1 VDEALQQLQTAF
13 ADRYRIE
20 RELGRGGMATVYL
33 AEDLKHGRNVAIK
46 VLNPELAANLGA
58 ERFDRE
64 IRMAAQLQHPHI
76 VSLYDS
82 GIAEGFLYYVM
93 PFVPGESLR
102 DRLNRENQLP
112 IDDTLQITLEVCDAL
127 SYAHS
132 LGIVHRDI
140 KPENIMLSG
149 GHALVADFGI
159 ARAVASAETSKLTQT
174 GTAIGTPLYMSPEQA
189 VGDNVGATSDIY
201 SLGCVM
207 YEMLIGQPPFTGPN
221 ARAIMARHAME
232 VVPSLQ
238 VVRDT
243 VPDEVEDAILA
254 ALAKTP
260 ADRPQ
265 TATQFAEL
273 LGVPLHV
280 TAARRTTR
288 STATRRANTP
298 RGQSVLVQSNIVLRR
313 WIIGGAFATFLLI
326 LIGGGVA
333 AWRLRSGGG
342 SPIPSET
349 GGLDRHHVAVLYFE
363 DLSPKQ
369 ELGYVADGLTD
380 GLISEL
386 SGVQRLSVVSPG
398 GVAQYRGTSVSRD
411 SIARALQVGTLVVG
425 SVEPENDSIRVTVRL
440 LDDAGIELEK
450 ATFKKPAKDLVAL
463 SDSLSQQVALQIRR
477 RIGEEVQL
485 SRTRAGTRSTDAWS
499 KYQRAVQARGRGD
512 SLFKAGDADGFAR
525 EYRVADSMAA
535 LSETLDARWTDPIV
549 LRGTLAY
556 WRSRRASDDAG
567 LAGKMID
574 VGLGHAQRALQLDPN
589 DADAL
594 VLRGNLNYWK
604 WLYPLEPDSLK
615 RDRLLMGAEADLERA
630 TQLDPGN
637 AGAYATLSHMYNNV
651 PSKSGV
657 DVVLAAR
664 TALEKDAYLSNAD
677 VILNRLVLGYYDL
690 GQFPDADKWCRE
702 GQRRFPKAPSFVECQ
717 LLLMESKFSQ
727 PDPALAWKLADSL
740 VQLTPDE
747 QEQRYAKLNGRV
759 LVAGVLARSGLKDS
773 ARAVLRNTK
782 DDPEIDP
789 SRDVAN
795 TAAFVWTLVG
805 DTTEALNQ
813 LKAYLLANPA
823 RVADFRDNPNW
834 WFRELANDP
843 RYKRLVGATP

>member
-1 VDEALQQLQTAF
+1 VDETLQQLQTAL
-13 ADRYRIE
+13 ADRYRLD

-33 AEDLKHGRNVAIK
+33 AEDIKHGRQIAIK

-82 GIAEGFLYYVM
+82 GSANGFLYYVM

-102 DRLNRENQLP
+102 DRLNRDNQLP
-112 IDDTLQITLEVCDAL
+112 IDDALQITLEVCDAL

-132 LGIVHRDI
+132 MGIVHRDI

-159 ARAVASAETSKLTQT
+159 ARAVASAETTKLTQT

-189 VGDNVGATSDIY
+189 VGDNVGPTSDLY

-243 VPDEVEDAILA
+243 VPDEVEDAIIA

-265 TATQFAEL
+265 TATQLAEM

-280 TAARRTTR
+280 TAARRSTR
-288 STATRRANTP
+288 ATATRRATT
-298 RGQSVLVQSNIVLRR
+298 RTEAALVQSSVTLRR
-313 WIIGGAFATFLLI
+313 WIIGGTFAVVLLVVA
-326 LIGGGVA
+326 GGIA
-333 AWRLRSGGG
+333 AWRLRGGRTNPG
-342 SPIPSET
+342 PADS

-363 DLSPKQ
+363 DLSPKKD
-369 ELGYVADGLTD
+369 LGYIADGLTE

-386 SGVQRLSVVSPG
+386 SGVQRLSVVSRG
-398 GVAQYRGTSVSRD
+398 GVAQYRGGSVSRD
-411 SIARALQVGTLVVG
+411 SIARALQVGTLVAG
-425 SVEPENDSIRVTVRL
+425 SVEPENDSIRVTLRL
-440 LDDAGIELEK
+440 LDDAGIEMDK
-450 ATFKKPAKDLVAL
+450 ATFKKPAKDLIGL
-463 SDSLSQQVALQIRR
+463 SDSLAQQVALQIRR

-512 SLFKAGDADGFAR
+512 SLYDAGDADGFSR
-525 EYRVADSMAA
+525 EYGVADSTAA
-535 LSETLDARWTDPIV
+535 LAEALDPAWSEPIV
-549 LRGTLAY
+549 LRGSLAY

-567 LAGKMID
+567 LAARMID
-574 VGLGHAQRALQLDPN
+574 LGLGHIQRALQLDPN
-589 DADAL
+589 DANAL

-604 WLYPLEPDSLK
+604 WLYPLEPDSVK
-615 RDRLLMGAEADLERA
+615 RRQLLMGAEADLERA
-630 TQLDPGN
+630 TQLDPAN
-637 AGAYATLSHMYNNV
+637 AGAYATLSHLYNNV
-651 PSKSGV
+651 PGKSGV

-664 TALEKDAYLSNAD
+664 TALENDAYLSNAD

-702 GQRRFPKAPSFVECQ
+702 GQRRFPKAPGFVECQ
-717 LLLMESKFSQ
+717 LLLLTTKFTT
-727 PDPALAWKLADSL
+727 PDPSTAWKLADSI

-747 QEQRYAKLNGRV
+747 RDQRYARLSGRV
-759 LVAGVLARSGLKDS
+759 LVAGVLARAGMKDS

-789 SRDVAN
+789 SHDLAN
-795 TAAFVWTLVG
+795 IAAFAWSLVG
-805 DTTEALNQ
+805 DTTETLNQ
-813 LKAYLLANPA
+813 IKAYLVANPA
-823 RVADFRDNPNW
+823 RAADFRDNPSW
-834 WFRELANDP
+834 WFRELVNDP